1 MKKERKGINIS
12 EIDENGFSTTY
23 DAKYARMVMIILAM
37 LVIVVMYV
45 EGMLTP
51 SLPSIASG
59 FHVTISQVSLVLS
72 TYLVGGVAFTP
83 VVGKLG
89 DIYGKKKV
97 LTAVILVY
105 FAAVAVTGF
114 SPNFTFMV
122 ISRTIQGIGM
132 AIMPLGMS
140 LVREEFPRDLVPK
153 AQALISAMFGA
164 GFAISLPLGSFV
176 SNQFGW
182 RWTYHSAIP
191 FVFALAM
198 VTIFVVRESRFKRP
212 ETKIDVV
219 GATMLS
225 ATLALFVF
233 ALSEGPTWGWTSTG
247 TLTLFVLGVV
257 LLFPLVLYELSYT
270 KRKGDAI
277 LNFKLLSERN
287 VMVANVALG
296 ISGMAMFLSM
306 QALTY
311 RIELPGPAGFG
322 KSIMDTGLSLVP
334 FAIGVLAFGPVT
346 GALISK
352 TGIKPLAIA
361 GALLSAIGFFL
372 QATLP
377 GYLGMMVYEFITGA
391 GLSLLNGSMI
401 NFVVL
406 TVHPK
411 DMGLATAM
419 NGTFRSLGSSIG
431 APVAGSL
438 LSTFIASF
446 AIQVGGGAT
455 ITKLLPSHTAFTY
468 IFAVAAIS
476 FIVSAFIIMYG
487 KEVLGRGQSKSRISH
502 IPEKKLEDITPE

>member
-1 MKKERKGINIS
+1 ML
-12 EIDENGFSTTY
+12 
-23 DAKYARMVMIILAM
+23 ILAM
-37 LVIVVMYV
+37 LVVVVMYV

-51 SLPSIASG
+51 SLPSIAKG
-59 FHVTISQVSLVLS
+59 FNVTISQVSLVLS

-89 DIYGKKKV
+89 DIYGKKMI
-97 LTAVILVY
+97 LTMVIFIY
-105 FAAVAVTGF
+105 TAAVAVTGF

-122 ISRTIQGIGM
+122 TSRAIQGIGM

-140 LVREEFPRDLVPK
+140 LVREEFPRELVPK

-191 FVFALAM
+191 FVFALAV
-198 VTIFVVRESRFKRP
+198 VTVLVVRESRYKRP
-212 ETKIDVV
+212 ETRIDVV
-219 GATMLS
+219 GASLLS

-233 ALSEGPTWGWTSTG
+233 GLSEGPEWGWTSFG
-247 TLTLFVLGVV
+247 TLSLFASGVI
-257 LLFPLVLYELSYT
+257 LLFPLVLYELAYSR
-270 KRKGDAI
+270 KKGDAI

-311 RIELPGPAGFG
+311 RIELPVPAGFG

-334 FAIGVLAFGPVT
+334 FAVGVLAFGPVT
-346 GALISK
+346 GALISR
-352 TGIKPLAIA
+352 TGVKPLAIA
-361 GALLSAIGFFL
+361 GALVSAVGFLL

-377 GYLGMMVYEFITGA
+377 GYLGMLVFEFITGA

-438 LSTFIASF
+438 LSTFTASF
-446 AIQVGGGAT
+446 AIGLGGGAT
-455 ITKLLPSHTAFTY
+455 ITRILPSHTAFNY
-468 IFAVAAIS
+468 IFAAAAIA
-476 FIVSAFIIMYG
+476 FLVSAAIIVYG
-487 KEVLGRGQSKSRISH
+487 REVLGRGQSKVKMSVPS
-502 IPEKKLEDITPE
+502 KKAMEESPAD

>member
-1 MKKERKGINIS
+1 ML
-12 EIDENGFSTTY
+12 
-23 DAKYARMVMIILAM
+23 ILAL
-37 LVIVVMYV
+37 LVVVVMYV

-51 SLPSIASG
+51 SLPSIAKG
-59 FHVTISQVSLVLS
+59 FNITISQVSLVLS

-97 LTAVILVY
+97 LTMVIFIY
-105 FAAVAVTGF
+105 SAAVAVTGF
-114 SPNFTFMV
+114 SPNFTFMLT
-122 ISRTIQGIGM
+122 SRAIQGIGM

-140 LVREEFPRDLVPK
+140 LVREEFPRELVPK

-191 FVFALAM
+191 FVFALAL
-198 VTIFVVRESRFKRP
+198 VTVIVVRESRFKRP
-212 ETKIDVV
+212 ETKIDVI

-233 ALSEGPTWGWTSTG
+233 ALSEGPEWGWTSTG
-247 TLTLFVLGVV
+247 TITLIVLGAI
-257 LLFPLVLYELSYT
+257 LMFPLVLYELSYT
-270 KRKGDAI
+270 KKRGDAI

-334 FAIGVLAFGPVT
+334 FAVGVLAFGPIT

-352 TGIKPLAIA
+352 TGVKPLAIA
-361 GALLSAIGFFL
+361 GAMVSAVGFFL

-377 GYLGMMVYEFITGA
+377 GYLGMLFFEFITGA

-438 LSTFIASF
+438 LSTFTASF
-446 AIQVGGGAT
+446 AIGIGGGVT
-455 ITKLLPSHTAFTY
+455 VTQILPSHTAFTL
-468 IFAVAAIS
+468 IFAAASIA
-476 FIVSAFIIMYG
+476 FLVSAVIILYG
-487 KEVLGRGQSKSRISH
+487 KEVLGRGQSKTKNSVA
-502 IPEKKLEDITPE
+502 PKKKLDEASAE